1 MDAVE
6 QSPISYSNNAIY
18 HSATPVLQSVGVDR
32 ANEAESATLISK
44 IRHYVHANEDLRC
57 KQAYLESTVPIC
69 LSS

>member
-6 QSPISYSNNAIY
+6 QSHISYPNNAIY
-18 HSATPVLQSVGVDR
+18 HSATPLLQSMGVDR

-44 IRHYVHANEDLRC
+44 IRHCMHANEDLRC
-57 KQAYLESTVPIC
+57 KQAHLESTVPIS